1 MFSDQNSHS
10 EPEDNLLNRPL
21 ADYYLILISAIL
33 LLGLGVMMVLSASSP
48 YAGGNPEIRSPY
60 AFAIRQTIFL
70 AAGGVVGWVISRI
83 QPKSLARFGRLAITL
98 AALLLLTIAL
108 LALSSSSAAIGDR
121 GNTNWLGISKQL
133 AIQPS
138 EFAKL
143 ALVLWASATFAERV
157 RKLDRPE
164 KLIIPFVPVSAILIG
179 LVLAGKD
186 LGTAMILG
194 LIVLSLL
201 WFVGTPMRILA
212 GLAAVAGVVVGLLA
226 MTSANRLTRIKV
238 WLDPASDPDI
248 AAQPISSMYAL
259 ASGGW
264 WGVGLGAGKQKW
276 GGLRN
281 GAHTDFIFSV
291 IGEELGFVGV
301 LVVLIL
307 FAILGFAGLRVALR
321 SDHPLSRT
329 LAAGITSW
337 FIFQATINI
346 MVVLNLLPVLGIP
359 LPFIS
364 YGGSSLVANLMGLGM
379 LLSCARN
386 EPEARRVLAARRS
399 RNKIPKQLKLKSAR
413 TGR

>member
-1 MFSDQNSHS
+1 MFSDQNSHG

-21 ADYYLILISAIL
+21 ADYYLVLISAVL

-60 AFAIRQTIFL
+60 TFAIRQTIFL
-70 AAGGVVGWVISRI
+70 AAGGVVGWIISRL
-83 QPKSLARFGRLAITL
+83 QPKVLARFGRLAITF
-98 AALLLLTIAL
+98 AALLLLAVAL
-108 LALSSSSAAIGDR
+108 LAVFSSSAAIGTR

-143 ALVLWASATFAERV
+143 ALVLWASATFSERV
-157 RKLDRPE
+157 RKLDQPE

-212 GLAAVAGVVVGLLA
+212 GLGAVAGVVAGLLA

-248 AAQPISSMYAL
+248 AAQPIASMYAL

-291 IGEELGFVGV
+291 IGEELGLVGV
-301 LVVLIL
+301 LVVLTL

-321 SDHPLSRT
+321 SDHPL
-329 LAAGITSW
+329 
-337 FIFQATINI
+337 
-346 MVVLNLLPVLGIP
+346 P
-359 LPFIS
+359 
-364 YGGSSLVANLMGLGM
+364 
-379 LLSCARN
+379 
-386 EPEARRVLAARRS
+386 
-399 RNKIPKQLKLKSAR
+399 
-413 TGR
+413 